1 MINEVEIDC
10 ACDKLKTG
18 QRAYTP
24 KYLDALRIKNKFDHN
39 HRDHQYRA
47 YIAPNITPQGYEIM
61 TEMFGPS
68 VLADGKVCVMRHS
81 VIKKD
86 TNGNDY
92 RAHGPIVC
100 TGTINECEEFATDD
114 DYVWRISR
122 NQQFGGYYY
131 RKSDR
136 SILFVKE
143 HNDGSDN

>member
-1 MINEVEIDC
+1 MAAFTQNGKRGDASAGAIDLHGCQC
-10 ACDKLKTG
+10 AADF
-18 QRAYTP
+18 TP
-24 KYLDALRIKNKFDHN
+24 
-39 HRDHQYRA
+39 
-47 YIAPNITPQGYEIM
+47 
-61 TEMFGPS
+61 

-122 NQQFGGYYY
+122 DQQFGGYYY

-143 HNDGSDN
+143 HNDGSDNHST

>member
-1 MINEVEIDC
+1 
-10 ACDKLKTG
+10 
-18 QRAYTP
+18 
-24 KYLDALRIKNKFDHN
+24 
-39 HRDHQYRA
+39 
-47 YIAPNITPQGYEIM
+47 M

-122 NQQFGGYYY
+122 DQQFGGYYY

-143 HNDGSDN
+143 HNDGSDNHST